1 MRETHD
7 PRSIS
12 TRLNTQA
19 SSVEAVQGVIDD
31 TANGVGLRIYGG
43 HILVAAGDVNMV
55 NCHVWDY
62 FVLIQLTD
70 AIGFG
75 GDILVRRIGIGY
87 RRRAC
92 PPRYSDNSP
101 FGLTNRHQVISGTI
115 NMVGCSFTA
124 TVLFAKCVGVP

>member
-1 MRETHD
+1 M
-7 PRSIS
+7 
-12 TRLNTQA
+12 
-19 SSVEAVQGVIDD
+19 IDD

-43 HILVAAGDVNMV
+43 HILVAAGDVNIV

-92 PPRYSDNSP
+92 PPRHSDN
-101 FGLTNRHQVISGTI
+101 
-115 NMVGCSFTA
+115 
-124 TVLFAKCVGVP
+124 